1 MKILPFFL
9 VSVLV
14 LALGM
19 AALAPSSSAE
29 PVSMKC
35 WKCGA
40 VFEADDA
47 ETIVRCPACNSK
59 CQVPPKQAPE
69 EAKAPGEEPQ
79 ALTWQEAMTRKGRF
93 VVVEAVIVNIYDPA
107 ARGRKGPVKLNTD
120 RDYKK
125 SLSFALNNADN
136 RFGDPGQYRNQT
148 VRVRGTVSDYR
159 GAMEIKVEKP
169 SDITIVSASSGQTAA
184 AEKEA
189 APSEATDAEFAE
201 EGDEEAD
208 AGGEKAAA
216 GVEEAA
222 AGVEEADAG
231 VEEAAAGVEEAAAE
245 PAGKAMSWQEA
256 MNRIGETVTV
266 EATVVNVYDPEAK
279 GKTGPVKLNT
289 DRDWDN
295 SLTIVFFKAGRDGG
309 DAGFPPPSQFLNRKV
324 RVTGKVAEYK
334 GAKQIMLSGPDQ
346 IAIVP

>member
-1 MKILPFFL
+1 MRIIPFL
-9 VSVLV
+9 VTSVLI

-19 AALAPSSSAE
+19 AAFAPSSPAE

-47 ETIVRCPACNSK
+47 ETIVRCPACNSR
-59 CQVPPKQAPE
+59 CQVPQKQAQE

-93 VVVEAVIVNIYDPA
+93 VVVEAVVVNVYDPA
-107 ARGRKGPVKLNTD
+107 SRGRKGPIKLNTD

-125 SLSFALNNADN
+125 SLTFVLNNADN
-136 RFGDPGQYRNQT
+136 RFGDPGQYRDQT
-148 VRVRGTVSDYR
+148 VRVRGTVSEYR
-159 GAMEIKVEKP
+159 GSLEIKVEKP
-169 SDITIVSASSGQTAA
+169 SDITIVSASSEPAAAA
-184 AEKEA
+184 AEE
-189 APSEATDAEFAE
+189 SGTM
-201 EGDEEAD
+201 DEETAEP
-208 AGGEKAAA
+208 GE
-216 GVEEAA
+216 EEAA
-222 AGVEEADAG
+222 AP
-231 VEEAAAGVEEAAAE
+231 AE
-245 PAGKAMSWQEA
+245 GEIAPAPAGAVLTWREA
-256 MNRIGETVTV
+256 MDRLGETVTV

-295 SLTIVFFKAGRDGG
+295 SLTIVFFKAGRDGS
-309 DAGFPPPSQFLNRKV
+309 DAGYPPPSQFLNRKV

>member
-1 MKILPFFL
+1 MRIIPFL
-9 VSVLV
+9 VASVLI

-19 AALAPSSSAE
+19 AAFAPSSPAE

-47 ETIVRCPACNSK
+47 ETIVRCPACNSR
-59 CQVPPKQAPE
+59 CQVPQKQAQE

-93 VVVEAVIVNIYDPA
+93 VVVEAVVVQVYDPA
-107 ARGRKGPVKLNTD
+107 SRGRKGPIKLNTD

-125 SLSFALNNADN
+125 SLTFVLNNADN

-148 VRVRGTVSDYR
+148 VRVRGTVSEYR
-159 GAMEIKVEKP
+159 GSLEIKVEKP
-169 SDITIVSASSGQTAA
+169 SDITIVSASSGPAAAA
-184 AEKEA
+184 AEEES
-189 APSEATDAEFAE
+189 PSEATDAEVAE
-201 EGDEEAD
+201 AGDEEAAEAED
-208 AGGEKAAA
+208 EEVAA
-216 GVEEAA
+216 GVEETASA
-222 AGVEEADAG
+222 
-231 VEEAAAGVEEAAAE
+231 
-245 PAGKAMSWQEA
+245 PAGEALTWQEA
-256 MNRIGETVTV
+256 MNRMGETVTV
-266 EATVVNVYDPEAK
+266 EATIVNVYDPEAK